1 MPYKA
6 FCGGTLDKKQKEAL
20 IKERFDELSNIF
32 NDIETKTKKT
42 ISPLIS
48 KAAFMSVTLDDLQ
61 DAINV
66 KGVIEEYQNGAT
78 QTGYKKSV
86 EVEVYNTMIK
96 NYHAIMKQLIEL
108 LPTKE
113 DGYVA
118 GESIKAF
125 LSS

>member
-61 DAINV
+61 DAINI

>member
-1 MPYKA
+1 M
-6 FCGGTLDKKQKEAL
+6 DKKQKEAL

>member
-1 MPYKA
+1 
-6 FCGGTLDKKQKEAL
+6 
-20 IKERFDELSNIF
+20 
-32 NDIETKTKKT
+32 
-42 ISPLIS
+42 
-48 KAAFMSVTLDDLQ
+48 MSVTLDDLQ
-61 DAINV
+61 DAINI